1 MKAIC
6 EEQAFQLGFLKAE
19 NRELANELQTT
30 RVESYKE
37 KLYLERL
44 VEGYRIKVGKYKQII
59 NDENSLSIALE
70 DL

>member
-19 NRELANELQTT
+19 NRELASELQTA
-30 RVESYKE
+30 RVQSYKE

-44 VEGYRIKVGKYKQII
+44 VEGYRIKIGKYKQIV